1 MRVRLPTVVMRK
13 RGSRSERLQSTRFFQ
28 GLACMMAWLFA
39 VVFMA
44 APARAQVNVVTAHN
58 DIART
63 GQNLNETILT
73 PLNVNPNQFGK
84 LFSQPTYGLALAQPL
99 YVSNVTIPGLGTHN
113 VVYVSTQ
120 ADTVYA
126 FDADTNG
133 GSNGKPLWMVSFLTN
148 TAPAG
153 TYTNNHGII
162 GTPVIDLGS
171 GTMYVVSSDYQ
182 SGVATYRLHA
192 LDITTG
198 AEKFNGP
205 FLVQASVPG
214 TGAGSVGG
222 VLNFDPSS
230 QTQHAGLLLLHG
242 VLYTAYSSVNDEGV
256 WHGWI
261 LSYNASTLQPINVFC
276 TSPNGTEAGIWMAGA
291 GLAAEVSDP
300 TKPYGRMF
308 VPTANGTY
316 QINAP
321 TVAGQPYSNPLNSY
335 GMSVLDLDLT
345 GGVMTVEDIFT
356 PFNEAVLNSQDA
368 DLGSGGPV
376 LLPTQTLASGNTVM
390 PLVEVGKSGKIYIL
404 DRNNLGGFHSGGDQV
419 VQEVQTPEAGADN
432 WGEGVW
438 GTEAYWNNN
447 IYSGG
452 TNSSPDSLGSYS
464 SPEGT
469 GITAYSF
476 VNGVL
481 STTPTSTSQD
491 LFEYPPPTPSIS
503 ANQNTNGLVWVMM
516 NNGWNTGTPTQL
528 LAYDATNLSTTLYS
542 TLMNPSRDTP
552 SGTASPHTVPTIANG
567 KVYVATRGYLSV
579 YGLLGVTPVAPEP
592 IISPSNPAP
601 FTGTQVV
608 SMSDTLAG
616 ATIYYTTNG
625 TIPVS
630 TSAVYTKSFTISATE
645 TITAV
650 ASLTGYDVSP
660 PVSVNFVS
668 KVIPAIPVFSLAAG
682 TYTGAQTLTITDST
696 PGAIIYYT
704 IDGPAPT
711 TASAIYSQ
719 PLTISA
725 SQTVQAIAVS
735 TSGFSSSAVSAA
747 YTIFTI
753 DFTQGFSIA
762 QGPMQFNGSTNLD
775 DFRLQ
780 LTSGASNQAGSAF
793 FATPVN
799 IQSFTTDFTFQ
810 LSNPAADGM
819 TFTIQNNSPGALGSS
834 GGGLGF
840 HGLPQSVA
848 VKFDLYS
855 NNGEGPDSTGVYI
868 NGAWPM
874 MPAIDL
880 SSTGI
885 NLHSGDY
892 FNAHIT
898 YDGANLSVT
907 ITDAV
912 TLASW
917 SQSFPI
923 NIPSIVGGNTA
934 YVGFT
939 GGTGGSSSSQKL
951 TSWTYAP
958 GMPTPD
964 YSGGFNGSGLTLN
977 GGATQNGAN
986 LQLTD
991 GGINEARSAFFS
1003 SPVNIQRFSTSF
1015 QFQLI
1020 NPTSDGFTFTIQNSG
1035 ATAVGSSGGG
1045 LGYWKIPASVAVK
1058 FDLFN
1063 NSGEGPDSTGLYVG
1077 GAFPGANAI
1086 DLSSTGINLHSGDI
1100 FNAQLTYDGTTLT
1113 VVITDTVTN
1122 ASVTQTYT
1130 INIPVM
1136 VGGPTAYVG
1145 FTGSTGSSSAI
1156 QNIQNWSYSALPL
1169 VGPAYY
1175 KGFTASQSQMTLNGV
1190 AQLNGTKLRL
1200 TNGLTKELGS
1210 AFYNTPLNVQQFI
1223 TSFNFQLAS
1232 PTDGGI
1238 TFTIQNNNPTE
1249 IGSQGGG
1256 GVYYEGG
1263 GLGYFTIP
1271 NSVAIKF
1278 DLFSN
1283 AGEGPDSTGLYTN
1296 GIDPT
1301 FPLSTDLSTTGI
1313 NLHSGDIFNA
1323 QIAYN
1328 GTTVTVVITDTV
1340 TNASATQ
1347 TYTINI
1353 PATIGGNTAYVGF
1366 TGGTDNGT
1374 ATQDILNWTFSGGAL
1389 N

>member
-1 MRVRLPTVVMRK
+1 MRVRLSTVVMRK
-13 RGSRSERLQSTRFFQ
+13 RGSRSERMQSTCFFK

-73 PLNVNPNQFGK
+73 PSNVNPNQFGK
-84 LFSQPTYGLALAQPL
+84 LFSQPTYGLGLAQPL
-99 YVSNVTIPGLGTHN
+99 YVSNVTIPNLGTHN
-113 VVYVSTQ
+113 VVYVATQ

-148 TAPAG
+148 TGPAG

-171 GTMYVVSSDYQ
+171 GTMYVVSSDHQ
-182 SGVATYRLHA
+182 SGVAIYRLHA

-198 AEKFNGP
+198 AEKFGGP
-205 FLVQASVPG
+205 VLVQASVPG

-222 VLNFDPSS
+222 VLTFDASS
-230 QTQHAGLLLLHG
+230 QKEDSGLLLLNG

-261 LSYNASTLQPINVFC
+261 FSYNASKLQPIDVYC
-276 TSPNGTEAGIWMAGA
+276 TSPNGTEAGIWQAGA

-308 VPTANGTY
+308 VATANGTY

-345 GGVMTVEDIFT
+345 GGVMTMQDAFT
-356 PFNEAVLNSQDA
+356 PFNEALLNGQDA
-368 DLGSGGPV
+368 DIGSGGPV
-376 LLPTQTLASGNTVM
+376 LLPKQTAGNTAM
-390 PLVEVGKSGKIYIL
+390 PLVQVGKSGMIYIL
-404 DRNNLGGFHSGGDQV
+404 NRNNLGGFHSGGDQV
-419 VQEVQTPEAGADN
+419 VQEVQTPEAGANN

-452 TNSSPDSLGSYS
+452 TNTSPDSLGSYS
-464 SPEGT
+464 SAEGS
-469 GITAYSF
+469 GLTAYSF

-481 STTPTSTSQD
+481 STTPTSTSVD

-503 ANQNTNGLVWVMM
+503 ANQNTNGLVWVMS
-516 NNGWNTGTPTQL
+516 NNGWNTNTPTQL
-528 LAYDATNLSTTLYS
+528 FAYDATNLGTTLYS

-552 SGTASPHTVPTIANG
+552 SGTAAPHTVPTIANG
-567 KVYVATRGYLSV
+567 KVYVSTRGYLSV

-592 IISPSNPAP
+592 SISPANPAP
-601 FTGTQVV
+601 FTGTQLV
-608 SMSDTLAG
+608 SMSDALAG

-630 TSAVYTKSFTISATE
+630 TSAVYTKPFTISTTE

-650 ASLTGYDVSP
+650 ASANGYDVSP
-660 PVSVNFVS
+660 PASVNFVS
-668 KVIPAIPVFSLAAG
+668 KVIPAVPVFSLAAG
-682 TYTGAQTLTITDST
+682 TYTGAQSLTITDST

-711 TASAIYSQ
+711 TASAVYTQ
-719 PLTISA
+719 PLSISA
-725 SQTVQAIAVS
+725 SQTVQAIAVGS
-735 TSGFSSSAVSAA
+735 SGFSSSVVSAA
-747 YTIFTI
+747 YTIYTI
-753 DFTQGFSIA
+753 DFAQGFSIA
-762 QGPMQFNGSTNLD
+762 PQSMQFNGSTSLD

-780 LTSGASNQAGSAF
+780 LTTGGTNKAGSAW
-793 FATPVN
+793 FAQPVN

-810 LSNPAADGM
+810 LSNPLADGM
-819 TFTIQNNSPGALGSS
+819 TFTIQNGGGPSALGSA
-834 GGGLGF
+834 GGGLGY
-840 HGLPQSVA
+840 HGIPNSLA

-855 NNGEGPDSTGVYI
+855 NNGEGPDSTGVYV

-898 YDGANLSVT
+898 YNGTNLSVT

-923 NIPSIVGGNTA
+923 NLPAMVGGNAA

-939 GGTGGSSSSQKL
+939 GGTGGQSSSQKL

-964 YSGGFNGSGLTLN
+964 YSGGFNGSGMTLN
-977 GGATQNGAN
+977 GGATLNGTN

-991 GGINEARSAFFS
+991 GGINETRSAFFS

-1015 QFQLI
+1015 QFQLT
-1020 NPTSDGFTFTIQNSG
+1020 NPTSDGFTFTIQNNNS
-1035 ATAVGSSGGG
+1035 TALGSSGGG

-1058 FDLFN
+1058 FDLYN
-1063 NSGEGPDSTGLYVG
+1063 NAGEGSDSTGLYVG
-1077 GAFPGANAI
+1077 GAFPGANAV
-1086 DLSSTGINLHSGDI
+1086 DLTSTGINLHSGDI
-1100 FNAQLTYDGTTLT
+1100 FNAQLTYDGATLT

-1122 ASVTQTYT
+1122 VSATQTYT
-1130 INIPVM
+1130 VNIPAM

-1145 FTGSTGSSSAI
+1145 FTGATGTTTAI

-1175 KGFTASQSQMTLNGV
+1175 TGFTAASQSQIKLNGA
-1190 AQLNGTKLRL
+1190 AQVNGTKLVL
-1200 TNGLTKELGS
+1200 TNGLTKQVGS
-1210 AFYNTPLNVQQFI
+1210 AFFKTPVNVQQFI
-1223 TSFNFQLAS
+1223 TNFKFQLTS
-1232 PTDGGI
+1232 PTDGGM
-1238 TFTIQNNNPTE
+1238 TFTIQNNKPTE

-1263 GLGYFTIP
+1263 GLEI
-1271 NSVAIKF
+1271 
-1278 DLFSN
+1278 
-1283 AGEGPDSTGLYTN
+1283 LYY
-1296 GIDPT
+1296 
-1301 FPLSTDLSTTGI
+1301 S
-1313 NLHSGDIFNA
+1313 
-1323 QIAYN
+1323 Q
-1328 GTTVTVVITDTV
+1328 
-1340 TNASATQ
+1340 
-1347 TYTINI
+1347 
-1353 PATIGGNTAYVGF
+1353 
-1366 TGGTDNGT
+1366 
-1374 ATQDILNWTFSGGAL
+1374 
-1389 N
+1389 